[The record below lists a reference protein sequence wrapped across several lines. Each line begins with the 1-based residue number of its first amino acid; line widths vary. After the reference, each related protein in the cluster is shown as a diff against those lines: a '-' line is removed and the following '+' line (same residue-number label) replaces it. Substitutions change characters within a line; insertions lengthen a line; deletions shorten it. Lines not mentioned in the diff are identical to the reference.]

1 MNQHRYDSFNKNC
14 HLKFKTALSQAIRKY
29 GWNNFSMEILAERNT
44 ENEICE
50 LEKYF
55 IKKYNTFKG
64 EGYNLSEGGEYGYTN
79 RHYDSKVQKD
89 VLMQIVE
96 DLKSG
101 KTQNQ
106 IAKKYNLSPSYISN
120 INNGTRLKLENETYP
135 LHKSRELYI
144 HSICSN
150 IIEDLIKTSISIRKL
165 AKKYNITPEII
176 RKINEGTYAYV
187 IENYDLTYPLRKN
200 K

>member
-1 MNQHRYDSFNKNC
+1 
-14 HLKFKTALSQAIRKY
+14 
-29 GWNNFSMEILAERNT
+29 
-44 ENEICE
+44 
-50 LEKYF
+50 
-55 IKKYNTFKG
+55 
-64 EGYNLSEGGEYGYTN
+64 
-79 RHYDSKVQKD
+79 
-89 VLMQIVE
+89 MQIVE

-135 LHKSRELYI
+135 LHKNRELYV
-144 HSICSN
+144 HGICSN

-165 AKKYNITPEII
+165 AKKYNIAAEVI
-176 RKINEGTYAYV
+176 RKINNGTYAYA
-187 IENYDLTYPLRKN
+187 IENYDLTYPLRKY